1 MSSASAVA
9 DMHRP
14 YELLTALNTGGAGS
28 LRLYRPFPTAA
39 FAPRDTTLPPYAE
52 AAAAAAR
59 LGFAALERRAGGQLA
74 VYDQNAIVIDL
85 VSPHEDP
92 RQHVM
97 ERFTAFSEAIGAALR
112 GFGIDARVGE
122 IDGEYCPGDYS
133 VNARGAVKLVG
144 VAQRIGRRAYH
155 LGAVISVTPSP
166 EAREAVTEAYR
177 ILGFPFEAA
186 TFGSIAG
193 EVSGVTFPALRGAL
207 LEGLSRLLPVAR

>member
-1 MSSASAVA
+1 MSSASAAA

-14 YELLTALNTGGAGS
+14 YELLTALNTGGGGS

-52 AAAAAAR
+52 AAAAVAR

-74 VYDQNAIVIDL
+74 VYDRSAMVIDL
-85 VSPHEDP
+85 VAPHDDP

-97 ERFTAFSEAIGAALR
+97 ERFTGFSEAIAATLR
-112 GFGIDARVGE
+112 DFGIDARVGE

-155 LGAVISVTPSP
+155 LGAVISVAPST
-166 EAREAVTEAYR
+166 EACGAVAEAYR
-177 ILGFPFEAA
+177 ILGFPFEAE

-193 EVSGVTFPALRGAL
+193 EVSGVTSIALKDAL
-207 LEGLSRLLPVAR
+207 LEGVSRLLPVER